1 MSATTPEHFHE
12 RLFRLLGKRLA
23 KDSVERLIS
32 DLISELGD
40 TPAKLHGRTTDSYD
54 FDRSGIGLDFDKEL
68 GFFTNISLCIF
79 TASIEAGNTS
89 PYYGSL
95 PFGIVA
101 ADSREEIKKKIPS
114 ATTSTGDDQLE
125 VDMAPLNIQVRF
137 RWTDSEPGRQ
147 RLSMISAVYSQNS
160 ARSFS

>member
-12 RLFRLLGKRLA
+12 RLFRLLGKRLT
-23 KDSVERLIS
+23 KDSAARQIS

-40 TPAKLHGRTTDSYD
+40 TPGTFHGRTTDSYD

-89 PYYGSL
+89 PYHGSL
-95 PFGIVA
+95 PFGIEA
-101 ADSREEIKKKIPS
+101 ADSREKIKKKIPS
-114 ATTSTGDDQLE
+114 ATTITGDDRLE
-125 VDMAPLNIQVRF
+125 VDMAPLIIQVRF
-137 RWTDSEPGRQ
+137 RWPDSEPGPQ
-147 RLSMISAVYSQNS
+147 RLSMISAVYSQNC
-160 ARSFS
+160 ARTFS